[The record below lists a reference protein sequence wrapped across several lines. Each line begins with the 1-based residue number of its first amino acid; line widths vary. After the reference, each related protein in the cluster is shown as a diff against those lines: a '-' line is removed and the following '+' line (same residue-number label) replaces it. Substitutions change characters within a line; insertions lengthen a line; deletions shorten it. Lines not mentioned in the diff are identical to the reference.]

1 MAVKAKAAGKVGL
14 SKEERDAMKET
25 MRERARQAAGEDGEA
40 AVMAA
45 IKAMAPA
52 DRGLAERLHKLV
64 RSTAPGLTCRTWY
77 GMPAYADGDRV
88 VVFFK
93 AAQKFKE
100 RYATLGFNQHAK
112 LDDGRMWP
120 TSFGL
125 TGIGPAE
132 EKAIVALVKKAAGA

>member
-1 MAVKAKAAGKVGL
+1 MPAKKSAKAVGL
-14 SKEERDAMKET
+14 SKEERQAMKET
-25 MRERARQAAGEDGEA
+25 MKERARQAQGEDGESA
-40 AVMAA
+40 ALAA
-45 IKAMAPA
+45 IQAMCAA
-52 DRGLAERLHKLV
+52 DRAMAERLHKLV
-64 RSTAPGLTCRTWY
+64 KATAPRLSARTWY

-88 VVFFK
+88 ILFFK

-125 TGIGPAE
+125 TGLGPAE
-132 EKAIVALVKKAAGA
+132 EKAIAALVAKAVG